1 MIIIDDLLLGML
13 GATLKPFDM
22 IWLLEVLRD
31 YALKEKYNLEKINN
45 EIKENRLL
53 FEIGEMSEEEY
64 KEKHELLLE
73 KRETT
78 KKIIKDLATNMSVQ
92 QL

>member
-1 MIIIDDLLLGML
+1 MIIIDDVLINTL

-22 IWLLEVLRD
+22 IWLLEVVRD

-45 EIKENRLL
+45 DIKENRLI
-53 FEIGEMSEEEY
+53 FELGELSEEEY

-78 KKIIKDLATNMSVQ
+78 KKIIENLSENMNIQ
-92 QL
+92 TL

>member
-1 MIIIDDLLLGML
+1 MLIVDDLLLG
-13 GATLKPFDM
+13 AVKETLKPFD
-22 IWLLEVLRD
+22 IVWLLGLIRD

-53 FEIGEMSEEEY
+53 FEIGDVSEEEY
-64 KEKHELLLE
+64 KEKHGALLE

-78 KKIIKDLATNMSVQ
+78 KKIIENLSKDMNIQAL
-92 QL
+92 